1 MRKREG
7 EEAREAG
14 KTARTGRAVK
24 RSRGAGLRKGVDITN
39 GAGLSV
45 RGEREKGKWAAEA
58 LWAERKSRP
67 AGGNWAA
74 GEVGLKREEER
85 VGDLGFCFFQTLFKT
100 FSNFKFFS
108 KFKHFQNFSRL
119 KSF

>member
-1 MRKREG
+1 MHKREG

-14 KTARTGRAVK
+14 KTARTGCAVK
-24 RSRGAGLRKGVDITN
+24 RGRGAGLRKGVDITS

-45 RGEREKGKWAAEA
+45 RGEREKGNWAAGA

-74 GEVGLKREEER
+74 GEVGLKREEDR
-85 VGDLGFCFFQTLFKT
+85 VGDLGICFFFKPFSKHFQTSNSFQSLNTFKT
-100 FSNFKFFS
+100 F
-108 KFKHFQNFSRL
+108 QD
-119 KSF
+119 